1 MQLLYDF
8 LWIQSTVWADS
19 RILLCLHLIFLSFL
33 QLLRN
38 VFFYGEKFNLNHS
51 IILYFISKTIINQQY
66 STAKI
71 HVKNAGHIGLFKLRF
86 GEGIFVCLKSL
97 STSFNANSYSMMCTI
112 EILYQHWWHSLFI
125 FDFKT
130 PFQYEHWGCS
140 FEDID
145 IKGWNSKLF
154 SHLNKKL
161 SCFVTFKKILE
172 SFEKFILQHDF
183 YSKWTIAGCFFDKKG

>member
-1 MQLLYDF
+1 
-8 LWIQSTVWADS
+8 
-19 RILLCLHLIFLSFL
+19 
-33 QLLRN
+33 
-38 VFFYGEKFNLNHS
+38 
-51 IILYFISKTIINQQY
+51 
-66 STAKI
+66 
-71 HVKNAGHIGLFKLRF
+71 
-86 GEGIFVCLKSL
+86 
-97 STSFNANSYSMMCTI
+97 MCTI

-172 SFEKFILQHDF
+172 SFEKFILHDF
-183 YSKWTIAGCFFDKKG
+183 YSKWTIAGCFFDKKDRCNSLRCKVKSVDNGINILLLFSKHRRKKCPRWVEKNTLHLLIIYIYINTLNVWVMVTVDCDWRKGLSYYHQQFFLPCTLKTTKL

>member
-1 MQLLYDF
+1 MYF
-8 LWIQSTVWADS
+8 YMVKNSIQFHT
-19 RILLCLHLIFLSFL
+19 
-33 QLLRN
+33 
-38 VFFYGEKFNLNHS
+38 

-154 SHLNKKL
+154 FTFEQETKL
-161 SCFVTFKKILE
+161 LCHF
-172 SFEKFILQHDF
+172 
-183 YSKWTIAGCFFDKKG
+183 

>member
-1 MQLLYDF
+1 MSPFNILIIFATFKKCIF
-8 LWIQSTVWADS
+8 LWWKIQFKST
-19 RILLCLHLIFLSFL
+19 
-33 QLLRN
+33 QL
-38 VFFYGEKFNLNHS
+38 YW
-51 IILYFISKTIINQQY
+51 
-66 STAKI
+66 
-71 HVKNAGHIGLFKLRF
+71 HIGLFKLRF
-86 GEGIFVCLKSL
+86 GEGIFVCLRSL

-172 SFEKFILQHDF
+172 SFEKFILHDF